1 MIKKLLLLVMLLF
14 VSGCVQTTT
23 PEIIPVNPCEDPNSY
38 TCFIEPPCEI
48 YEGTCDELA
57 QELLNTLTLEEK
69 VGQMIQAERGYIS
82 LDEVKEYNIGSI
94 LSGGGS
100 HPNDMYD
107 DHQAWYDMVKDFQ
120 EAALS
125 SSSGIPL
132 LYGVDAVHGHNNV
145 YDMTIFPHQ
154 INMGVIND
162 PELTYILSKA
172 TSEQLLTTGIS
183 WNFAPSL
190 SVNQHIGWG
199 RSYESYGEH
208 HELFESLTMSAI
220 LGYLEN
226 GIIPTAKH
234 FLADGGT
241 MGIDQGNA
249 IIDEIN
255 LDIHLTPYL
264 EAIQAKVPT
273 IMASYSSI
281 NGIKMH
287 GHTYYLQELL
297 KEDLGFEGFII
308 SDWNAIHQL
317 EGSFYQQIVSSIN
330 AGIDMLMEPYD
341 WKSAY
346 QELLFAVSNGDI
358 TLERIN
364 DAVFRILRVKFQSNL
379 MSQPLFKLDYTN
391 DMKLDHTLLARELA
405 SKSAVLL
412 KNKDAL
418 PLTTSQNIYLTG
430 PASDHIGLMSGGWT
444 TNWQGNTDNIFNV
457 GTSLKDGLEQEVP
470 LSSYEASDVV
480 IVALAETPYAEGIG
494 DQGYPS
500 LVSGNAHQDNIHAL
514 NQAMKAKND
523 GKIVIGV
530 LFSGRPIFFDQYLDY
545 FDGFISAFLP
555 GSEGGYALTQLIF
568 GYQNFSGRLSYSW
581 PKDTST
587 LGVTSWQETYDPT
600 RFLFPY
606 GFGLNYSS

>member
-1 MIKKLLLLVMLLF
+1 MKKLLILVVVLF
-14 VSGCVQTTT
+14 VSSCVQPTT
-23 PEIIPVNPCEDPNSY
+23 PEIIPTNPCEDPNSY
-38 TCFIEPPCEI
+38 ACFIEPSCDI

-57 QELLNTLTLEEK
+57 QKMLDTLTLEEK

-82 LDEVKEYNIGSI
+82 SDEVKEYNIGSI

-100 HPNDMYD
+100 HPNDLYD
-107 DHQAWYDMVKDFQ
+107 DHQAWYDMVTDFQ

-154 INMGVIND
+154 INMGVIDD
-162 PELTYILSKA
+162 PDLTYALSKA
-172 TSEQLLTTGIS
+172 TSEQLLTTGIR

-208 HELFESLTMSAI
+208 PELFESLTMPAI
-220 LGYLEN
+220 LGYLEH

-255 LDIHLTPYL
+255 LDVHLTPYL

-297 KEDLGFEGFII
+297 KDDLGFEGFII

-317 EGSFYQQIVSSIN
+317 EGSFYQQIVTSVN

-346 QELLFAVSNGDI
+346 QELLFAIGNGDI
-358 TLERIN
+358 SLERIN

-379 MSQPLFKLDYTN
+379 MSQPTFKLDYTN

-405 SKSAVLL
+405 IKSAVLL
-412 KNKDAL
+412 KNNDAL
-418 PLTTSQNIYLTG
+418 PLSTTQNIYLSG

-444 TNWQGNTDNIFNV
+444 TNWQGNPDNIFNV
-457 GTSLKDGLEQEVP
+457 GTSLKEGLEQEIT

-480 IVALAETPYAEGIG
+480 IVALAEMPYAEGIG

-500 LVSGNAHQDNIHAL
+500 LVTGNAHPDNIHAL
-514 NQAMKAKND
+514 NQAMQAKNE
-523 GKIVIGV
+523 GKRVIGI
-530 LFSGRPIFFDQYLDY
+530 LFSGRPLFLDQYLDY

-568 GYQNFSGRLSYSW
+568 GYQHFSGRLSYSW
-581 PKDTST
+581 PKDAST
-587 LGVTSWQETYDPT
+587 WGVTSWQETYDPT

-606 GFGLNYSS
+606 QFGLNYSS

>member
-1 MIKKLLLLVMLLF
+1 MKKLLILVVVLF
-14 VSGCVQTTT
+14 VSSCVQPTT
-23 PEIIPVNPCEDPNSY
+23 PEIIPINPCEDPNSY
-38 TCFIEPPCEI
+38 ACFIEPSCDI

-57 QELLNTLTLEEK
+57 QKMLDTLTLEEK

-82 LDEVKEYNIGSI
+82 SDEVKEYNIGSI

-100 HPNDMYD
+100 HPNDLYD
-107 DHQAWYDMVKDFQ
+107 DHQAWYDMVTDFQ

-154 INMGVIND
+154 INMGVIDD
-162 PELTYILSKA
+162 PDLTYALSKA
-172 TSEQLLTTGIS
+172 TSEQLLTTGIR

-208 HELFESLTMSAI
+208 PELFESLTMPAI
-220 LGYLEN
+220 LGYLEH

-255 LDIHLTPYL
+255 LDVHLTPYL

-297 KEDLGFEGFII
+297 KDDLGFEGFII

-317 EGSFYQQIVSSIN
+317 EGSFYQQIVTSVN

-346 QELLFAVSNGDI
+346 QELLFAIGNGDI
-358 TLERIN
+358 SLERIN

-379 MSQPLFKLDYTN
+379 MSQPTFKLDYTN

-405 SKSAVLL
+405 IKSAVLL
-412 KNKDAL
+412 KNNDAL
-418 PLTTSQNIYLTG
+418 PLSTTQNIYLSG

-444 TNWQGNTDNIFNV
+444 TNWQGNPDNIFNV
-457 GTSLKDGLEQEVP
+457 GTSLKEGLEQEIT

-480 IVALAETPYAEGIG
+480 IVALAEMPYAEGIG

-500 LVSGNAHQDNIHAL
+500 LVTGNAHPDNIHAL
-514 NQAMKAKND
+514 NQAMQAKNE
-523 GKIVIGV
+523 GKRVIGI
-530 LFSGRPIFFDQYLDY
+530 LFSGRPLFLDQYLDY

-568 GYQNFSGRLSYSW
+568 GYQHFSGRLSYSW
-581 PKDTST
+581 PKDAST
-587 LGVTSWQETYDPT
+587 WGVTSWQETYDPT

-606 GFGLNYSS
+606 QFGLNYSS